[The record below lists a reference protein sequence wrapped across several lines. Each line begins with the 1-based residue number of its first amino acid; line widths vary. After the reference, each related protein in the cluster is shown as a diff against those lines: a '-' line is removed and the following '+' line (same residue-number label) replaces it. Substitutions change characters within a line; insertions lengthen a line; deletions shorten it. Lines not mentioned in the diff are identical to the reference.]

1 MTASAQLGRLWG
13 RQGAGSPAPTP
24 LPGLSGVADRL
35 RQLGA
40 VLHLTAATAWLAA
53 ALLGAA
59 GAGAVALVVGRALRR
74 RRRLAAMAA
83 GGTWLHL
90 IPPPEVEPASAA
102 TFWAALHLRAEDAPW
117 IVWHFQADQGGAGLW
132 AWVPDVVLAD
142 DLRRAIEGA
151 WPGARTEEGRP
162 EPVAPPQLPPRR
174 AMRAE
179 RAAWH
184 AAREARGRG
193 ETVDRVVP
201 STPPQRLEGT
211 ELRLRRSPLHRLDTG
226 NPIGLQRLLLAHS
239 RQLEAGEAVV
249 VQVLARPA
257 PAKAYTTLAADHR
270 AMEGDAERLGKAV
283 AGGARRGP
291 AGAPAVDPKLDD
303 ALWLVRL
310 RVAVLAN
317 HPGRAV
323 SRINAV
329 AAAFGVLRGPSQ
341 SLIRRAARVIPG
353 DLRHH
358 HGDLLSLGELATV
371 AALPSATML
380 EGSRSRVVPASAEVA
395 SAGVVLGVSAGRPVA
410 IKPADL
416 LYHAH
421 MVGPTGVGKSTL
433 LTHMGLQLVEA
444 GWSLVAA
451 DIAKGDVPDWILAR
465 LTPELAAK
473 VCVIDPTAEAV
484 PGLNVLAGA
493 DPVLVAD
500 QLVGVFSRLY
510 SDAWGARI
518 EQVLRQSF
526 LTLALAGGTLV
537 ELPPLLTDDGF
548 RERILAQVLADA
560 GRRRTSYALSKLEG
574 FWAEFDDKTPSQR
587 ASLLDPVLYKLD
599 AFLPANVATVVGQVD
614 PKGDPLSLVDEGGL
628 VLLRAPAGVV
638 GDEAARLL
646 ASLLAVRWWQRI
658 QGRSAVPEEQR
669 GKLRRCV
676 FVADE
681 AQDMWGSRAKG
692 QGEAATRMLVQA
704 RGLGGAL
711 VVAHQHLGQLT
722 PDLRSALGPNA
733 TTKILFRLDEDDARA
748 FADKVAPEFRQ
759 SDLMNLQ
766 AHQGVCVPCVNRGRG
781 LPFSFRTE
789 DLPPGSPERVR
800 QALAASASRWAR
812 PRAEVEEE
820 MVARHRGHLS
830 LVR

>member
-1 MTASAQLGRLWG
+1 VT
-13 RQGAGSPAPTP
+13 GAWEGNPPAPTP
-24 LPGLSGVADRL
+24 FPRMAGVAARL
-35 RQLGA
+35 HRLGSLLGIGAGTLWIVAA
-40 VLHLTAATAWLAA
+40 VASTVLAA
-53 ALLGAA
+53 LA
-59 GAGAVALVVGRALRR
+59 GILVAREVRR
-74 RRRLAAMAA
+74 RRRLAAMAST
-83 GGTWLHL
+83 GTWLHV
-90 IPPPEVEPASAA
+90 IPPPEIDPASAR
-102 TFWAALHLRAEDAPW
+102 TFWSALHLRAEDAPW
-117 IVWHFQADQGGAGLW
+117 IVWHFQAGHAGAGMW
-132 AWVPDVVLAD
+132 AWVPDVVSAD
-142 DLRRAIEGA
+142 DVGRAIEGA

-162 EPVAPPQLPPRR
+162 DAVEPPQLPSRR
-174 AMRAE
+174 AMRQE

-184 AAREARGRG
+184 AARAACAAGQD
-193 ETVDRVVP
+193 VDPVE
-201 STPPQRLEGT
+201 SQTPPQRLEGA
-211 ELRLRRSPLHRLDTG
+211 ELTLRRSALHSLDTG
-226 NPIGLQRLLLAHS
+226 TPLGLQRLLMAHS
-239 RQLEAGEAVV
+239 RQLGAGEAVV
-249 VQVLARPA
+249 VQILARPA
-257 PAKAYTTLAADHR
+257 PAKTHGRLLADHR
-270 AMEGDAERLGKAV
+270 AMEGEAARLGKV
-283 AGGARRGP
+283 VEGGARR
-291 AGAPAVDPKLDD
+291 ARAEARAVDPKLDE

-323 SRINAV
+323 NRINAV
-329 AAAFGVLRGPSQ
+329 ASAFGVLRGPSQ
-341 SLIRRAARVIPG
+341 SLVRRAARVIPG
-353 DLRHH
+353 DLRHDR
-358 HGDLLSLGELATV
+358 GDVLSVSELATV
-371 AALPSATML
+371 ASLPSATLL
-380 EGSRSRVVPASAEVA
+380 EGSRSRVVAASAEVA
-395 SAGVVLGVSAGRPVA
+395 ATGMVLGVSAGRPVA
-410 IKPADL
+410 IKPADV

-465 LTPELAAK
+465 LTREQADR
-473 VCVIDPTAEAV
+473 VCVIDPTADAV

-493 DPVLVAD
+493 DPVLAAD

-518 EQVLRQSF
+518 EQILRQSF

-537 ELPPLLTDDGF
+537 ELSPLLTDDAF

-574 FWAEFDDKTPSQR
+574 FWAEFQDKTPSQR

-614 PKGDPLSLVDEGGL
+614 PKGDPLELVDEGGL

-658 QGRSAVPEEQR
+658 QGRSAVPEDQR
-669 GKLRRCV
+669 GRLRRCV

-722 PDLRSALGPNA
+722 PDLRAALGPNA
-733 TTKILFRLDEDDARA
+733 TTKVLFRLDEDDARA
-748 FADKVAPEFRQ
+748 FADKVAPEFRAM
-759 SDLMNLQ
+759 DLMNLQ
-766 AHQGVCVPCVNRGRG
+766 AHQAVCIPCIDRGRG

-789 DLPPGSPERVR
+789 DLPPGNPERVR
-800 QALAASASRWAR
+800 QALEASAARWAR
-812 PRAEVEEE
+812 PRTEVEEE